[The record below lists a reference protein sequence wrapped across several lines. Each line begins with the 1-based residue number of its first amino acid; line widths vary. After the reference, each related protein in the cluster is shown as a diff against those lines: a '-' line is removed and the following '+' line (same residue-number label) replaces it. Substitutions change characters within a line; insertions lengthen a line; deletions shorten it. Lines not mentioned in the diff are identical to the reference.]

1 MVIVFILISIV
12 MIIIGGILL
21 SRDTAIAEESTL
33 GQVLTVVGYIFLIL
47 SILTGAILGFVLAN
61 RMIVDDTILLYS
73 EENKKIEEQVAEI
86 VDGYLEYEQETVQN
100 IKPESAIVIA
110 QTYPALLSNTLVQR
124 QIDLY
129 INNNSEIKQLE
140 KEKLSYRIVAFW
152 LYFGK

>member
-86 VDGYLEYEQETVQN
+86 VDGYLEYEQETVQKYKTGISYCYSSN
-100 IKPESAIVIA
+100 ISSSSIKHPGSA
-110 QTYPALLSNTLVQR
+110 SNR
-124 QIDLY
+124 FIY
-129 INNNSEIKQLE
+129 K
-140 KEKLSYRIVAFW
+140 
-152 LYFGK
+152 